1 MNFEKSIKWFLQRVI
16 FAMKDFC
23 NGSVNFAMIN
33 ERFLQ
38 RVTRHVPE
46 DERPILQQV
55 ACKIWINSV

>member
-23 NGSVNFAMIN
+23 NGIVNFAMIN

-38 RVTRHVPE
+38 RVTRHVSE

-55 ACKIWINSV
+55 AC